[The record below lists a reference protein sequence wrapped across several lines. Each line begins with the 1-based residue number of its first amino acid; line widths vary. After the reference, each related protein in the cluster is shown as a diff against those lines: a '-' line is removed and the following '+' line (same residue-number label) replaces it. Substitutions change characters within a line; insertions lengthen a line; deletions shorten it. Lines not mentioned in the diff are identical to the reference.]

1 MHGWQNEK
9 GSTMNN
15 DHSNVMSCRFN
26 TDTVNPV
33 KKASSTIKYSVA
45 HNRRTTQAAYGS
57 RSNIDPKRTHLNY
70 CLEGDAS
77 PSAIVEKVQAGMIKH
92 QARKNAPHAVESLLS
107 LPVAWEGN
115 LHVLCLDT
123 VAYLKTK
130 LGADNLLSADVHLDE
145 SNRHMH
151 VLFIPLE
158 YCEKKGRLVWRST
171 INKRTREI
179 YDGFFSEVGVK
190 HGLVRPFS
198 LTAPMRVAL
207 AKAVIDTMIRSGD
220 KAMQSIGWE
229 AFKKSIHASPE
240 PYAALYGIDLKAFT
254 ESQKSLGSCATYDT
268 DAITKLPSCVCS
280 FESNASPIDLETGE
294 IKLKRPF
301 SNTFNS
307 APDDGATA
315 VKITRV
321 RESEFDSALFDPLT
335 GEFHT
340 KPSKQIPNNR
350 AMADN
355 WVKAALHK

>member
-1 MHGWQNEK
+1 
-9 GSTMNN
+9 MNN
-15 DHSNVMSCRFN
+15 DHNDVMSCRFIIN
-26 TDTVNPV
+26 TVNPV
-33 KKASSTIKYSVA
+33 KKASSTIKYAVA

-57 RSNIDPKRTHLNY
+57 KSNIDPKRTQLNY
-70 CLEGDAS
+70 CLEGDAN
-77 PSAIVEKVQAGMIKH
+77 PSAIVEKVLAGMIEHK
-92 QARKNAPHAVESLLS
+92 ARKNAPHAAEALLS
-107 LPVAWEGN
+107 LPVAWAGD
-115 LHVLCLDT
+115 LRVLCLDT
-123 VAYLKTK
+123 IAYLKTK
-130 LGADNLLSADVHLDE
+130 LGADNFLTADVHLDE

-198 LTAPMRVAL
+198 LAAPMRAAL

-220 KAMQSIGWE
+220 KAIQSNGWE
-229 AFKKSIHASPE
+229 EFKKSIHVRPE

-254 ESQKSLGSCATYDT
+254 ESHKSLGSCATYET

-301 SNTFNS
+301 SNAFNS
-307 APDDGATA
+307 ATNDGATA

-335 GEFHT
+335 GEFHA
-340 KPSKQIPNNR
+340 KPSKQIRNNR